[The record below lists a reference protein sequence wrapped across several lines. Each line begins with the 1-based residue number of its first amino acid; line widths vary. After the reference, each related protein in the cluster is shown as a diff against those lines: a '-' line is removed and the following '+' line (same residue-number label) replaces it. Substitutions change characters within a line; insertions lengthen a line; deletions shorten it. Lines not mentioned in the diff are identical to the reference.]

1 MVYQAHKTAISESR
15 VNQFFARCYIIV
27 IVIAVPSKNL
37 VTLVCHFCNDYVTNL
52 KS

>member
-15 VNQFFARCYIIV
+15 VNQFLPFADH